1 MRVTPATSE
10 ASVWQLQGEPRPIE
24 RSELDQPPVAAAEV
38 LVGAV
43 LQRPRDPQVR
53 VRIVEVEAYGPDDP
67 ASHAFR
73 GPTPRCAAMFA
84 PSGTAYVYRSYG
96 VHWCVNVSVGG
107 EGTGAAVLLRSGVVL
122 TGVDEVR
129 TRRPGVEDA
138 GLLRGPGCLTKGLAI
153 DGTLDGADLLASTS
167 PWQLMVD
174 DATLE
179 VAAGPRVGVS
189 RAVDLP
195 WRRYVVD
202 CAAVSR
208 YRRSPRAQ
216 NTRGDHQS

>member
-1 MRVTPATSE
+1 MTAIASE
-10 ASVWQLQGEPRPIE
+10 ANGWQTQGELRPLE
-24 RSELDQPPVAAAEV
+24 RSELDRSPVAAAEL

-53 VRIVEVEAYGPDDP
+53 MRIVEVEAYGPDDP
-67 ASHAFR
+67 ASHAVR

-84 PSGTAYVYRSYG
+84 PSGTAYAYRSYG
-96 VHWCVNVSVGG
+96 IHWCVNVSVGG

-122 TGVDEVR
+122 AGADEVR
-129 TRRPGVEDA
+129 ARRPGVEDA

-153 DGTLDGADLLASTS
+153 DGTLDGADLLATAS
-167 PWQLMVD
+167 PWQLVAD

-208 YRRSPRAQ
+208 YRRSPRAPDIG
-216 NTRGDHQS
+216 GDHQR